1 MTLRTRVVAAVIAA
15 LTVGVAVLGYLH
27 LNNRDQND
35 LRSTALASATQYT
48 EELATYDFG
57 DPGANL
63 DRVTAASTEEFAGTY
78 RDVSTKLQD
87 LLTTG
92 QGTATGHVVAAG
104 IVELTDDRATVA
116 VFLDQQV
123 RNLAAPDGRTDS
135 SRMIIELERSGDRWL
150 LASAEPR

>member
-1 MTLRTRVVAAVIAA
+1 MTLRTRAVALVIAA
-15 LTVGVAVLGYLH
+15 LTMGVAVLGYLH
-27 LNNRDQND
+27 LDDREQND
-35 LRSTALASATQYT
+35 LRSAALASATQYT
-48 EELATYDFG
+48 EELATYDFN

-63 DRVTAASTEEFAGTY
+63 DRVTAASTAEFAGTY

-104 IVELTDDRATVA
+104 IVELSDDRATVA

-135 SRMIIELERSGDRWL
+135 SRMIIELERNGDRWL